1 MVRQAYSSLQ
11 KRTKDLSELLRRNQ
25 FWELRNG
32 DVMVLVGAKNSSKNL
47 TIDFLESGTYC

>member
-25 FWELRNG
+25 FSELRNG
-32 DVMVLVGAKNSSKNL
+32 DVMVLVGPKNPAK
-47 TIDFLESGTYC
+47 I